1 MAKSYRRQPDMKS
14 HARGRISADWRA
26 RAHNYLRGVNSDHR
40 ENFVC
45 IILMPLF
52 EIGFD
57 VAAVVTTES
66 PRLHQN
72 YFIFKFGEPQRF
84 GVESA

>member
-1 MAKSYRRQPDMKS
+1 
-14 HARGRISADWRA
+14 
-26 RAHNYLRGVNSDHR
+26 VNSDHR